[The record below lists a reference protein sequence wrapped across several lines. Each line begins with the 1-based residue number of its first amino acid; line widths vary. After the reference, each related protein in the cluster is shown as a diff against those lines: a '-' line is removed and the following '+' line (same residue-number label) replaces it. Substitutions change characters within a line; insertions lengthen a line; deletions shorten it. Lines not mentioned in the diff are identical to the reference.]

1 MMHIAIAGIAHET
14 NPISTVRTRQA
25 DFSIRRGAAILEEP
39 GFPQLLQRLQVE
51 PVPILY
57 AYALP
62 SGPVVAEDYLALRA
76 EIIAGL
82 ASAGPLDG
90 ILLILH
96 GAMWVEGI
104 GDGETDLLR
113 AIRAQVGNDLLIA
126 ARLDLHG
133 NMTADFV
140 AATDILVAYR
150 TAPHRDML
158 ETRDRALK
166 LLVAAICEQ
175 RRPCTVMVRVPLLIT
190 GEQAITEVEPMAS
203 LMARLPEV
211 DAQPGISAASIMV
224 GFAWADVPDASA
236 SVLVA
241 AEDVAYRAAAYA
253 QARRLAQA
261 MWDRRAGFGFDVPA
275 LPVDDAIRAAL
286 SAPESTVFL
295 SDSGDNPT
303 AGAAGDVPFV
313 LERLLALR
321 VPDAV
326 FAAIADAE
334 ATAQCYAAGV
344 GATVDLTVGGKL
356 DSINGRPLAIRGEI
370 VHLTPEAAGVAT
382 VRVDGIR
389 VILTR
394 ERRTFTCLADFREV
408 GVEPLAHKIIVIK
421 LGYLFP
427 ELRDVAPR
435 TIMAL
440 SPGFADQN
448 LLRIPY
454 RHVRRPI
461 YPLDRDMTWTPPEG
475 EGQAAP

>member
-1 MMHIAIAGIAHET
+1 MLRIAIAGIAHET
-14 NPISTVRTRQA
+14 NPLSTVRTRCA

-57 AYALP
+57 ASALP
-62 SGPVVAEDYLALRA
+62 SGPVVAEDYLALRE
-76 EIIAGL
+76 EIVAGL
-82 ASAGPLDG
+82 AAAGPLDG

-96 GAMWVEGI
+96 GAMWVEGV
-104 GDGETDLLR
+104 GDGEADLLR

-133 NMTADFV
+133 NMIADFV
-140 AATDILVAYR
+140 AAANILVAYR

-158 ETRDRALK
+158 ETRDRALE
-166 LLVAAICEQ
+166 LLVAAIRER

-203 LMARLPEV
+203 LMAQLPQI

-224 GFAWADVPDASA
+224 GFAWADVPGASA

-241 AEDVAYRAAAYA
+241 AKDVAYRTAAYA
-253 QARRLAQA
+253 QACRLAQA
-261 MWDRRAGFGFDVPA
+261 MWNQRARFGFDVPT

-286 SAPESTVFL
+286 RAPETTVFL

-313 LERLLALR
+313 LERLLALH

-326 FAAIADAE
+326 FAAIADAK
-334 ATAQCYAAGV
+334 ATAQCYAARV

-356 DSINGRPLAIRGEI
+356 DPINGRPLAIHGEI
-370 VHLTPEAAGVAT
+370 VHLAPEAKGAAT
-382 VRVDGIR
+382 VRVDGIY

-394 ERRTFTCLADFREV
+394 ERRAFTCLADFREA
-408 GVEPLAHKIIVIK
+408 GVEPLAHKIVVVK

-435 TIMAL
+435 AMMAL
-440 SPGFADQN
+440 SPGFADQD

-454 RHVRRPI
+454 RQVRRPI
-461 YPLDRDMTWTPPEG
+461 YPLDREMT
-475 EGQAAP
+475 